1 MRFSSCHSWLSARTW
16 IRPCIFASSMCNSV
30 VRLKGKRSHTAFLAT
45 LPFLG
50 VELPLFSRER
60 APICLRAKESI
71 ASPNASAMCVVP
83 EPGESTKKALSP
95 YTIWS
100 SSRLSTS
107 LQNCAFNREGQ
118 SKRIIKSVRKARAQT
133 QWNTTIGSHLCKF
146 TGGVMLGRDNTQVD
160 TFAQEG
166 QTSAG
171 SAEKSTIQQIHHHRG
186 QKLQSYVSSS
196 KNKQLPPMQAPC
208 RKLVEFVIRAICGKA
223 PHARFIAHGSA
234 CSESLASPS
243 LLTSTTPLQKYRR
256 ISPDCHGHS
265 SKMKPLECSKLRN
278 TR

>member
-1 MRFSSCHSWLSARTW
+1 MGLMITLTSGVSFASILYATRRSCSFEQTYPRGVVILSCSCSIIEGLSMFLTWRCRIAPLRFISCHSWLSARTW

-107 LQNCAFNREGQ
+107 LQNSANSRVASC
-118 SKRIIKSVRKARAQT
+118 
-133 QWNTTIGSHLCKF
+133 
-146 TGGVMLGRDNTQVD
+146 
-160 TFAQEG
+160 
-166 QTSAG
+166 SAG
-171 SAEKSTIQQIHHHRG
+171 TTPKSTPLRRRG
-186 QKLQSYVSSS
+186 RHL
-196 KNKQLPPMQAPC
+196 A
-208 RKLVEFVIRAICGKA
+208 
-223 PHARFIAHGSA
+223 GSW
-234 CSESLASPS
+234 SNS
-243 LLTSTTPLQKYRR
+243 
-256 ISPDCHGHS
+256 
-265 SKMKPLECSKLRN
+265 
-278 TR
+278 

>member
-1 MRFSSCHSWLSARTW
+1 LRFSSCHSWLSARTW

-133 QWNTTIGSHLCKF
+133 QWNTTIAPLQIHGWRHARPGQHPSRHLCAGGADICRQRRKKYHSANTSPQRTKASIIRFEQQEQTIAANASTLQEAGRIRNKSHLWQG
-146 TGGVMLGRDNTQVD
+146 TT
-160 TFAQEG
+160 
-166 QTSAG
+166 
-171 SAEKSTIQQIHHHRG
+171 
-186 QKLQSYVSSS
+186 
-196 KNKQLPPMQAPC
+196 
-208 RKLVEFVIRAICGKA
+208 RAV
-223 PHARFIAHGSA
+223 
-234 CSESLASPS
+234 
-243 LLTSTTPLQKYRR
+243 YR
-256 ISPDCHGHS
+256 PWFC
-265 SKMKPLECSKLRN
+265 LF
-278 TR
+278 